1 MTITDLE
8 LEGVKLLEP
17 RYFED
22 NRGFF
27 TESYSH
33 RTLAQNGIYNVFT
46 QDNFSFSAKK
56 GTLRGIHYQNY
67 PYAQTKIVR
76 CLKGAILDVAVDL
89 RKSSPTYKKYISVT
103 LTPENRKQLLIPK
116 GFGHAFVTLEDNTEV
131 FYKVDDYY
139 EYESDGAIFWKDPE
153 INVDWGIDNPILSE
167 KDIKAPM
174 LADSPINF

>member
-8 LEGVKLLEP
+8 LEGVKLIEP

-89 RKSSPTYKKYISVT
+89 RKNSPTYKKYISVT
-103 LTPENRKQLLIPK
+103 LTPENRLQLLIPK
-116 GFGHAFVTLEDNTEV
+116 GFGHGFVTLEDNTEV

-139 EYESDGAIFWKDPE
+139 DHATDGAIFWKDPE
-153 INVDWGIDNPILSE
+153 INVDWGIDEPILSD